1 MRSLRFRAIKLLFN
15 HCNMILKNVL
25 HAQKLGI
32 PDGCILRGQLTF
44 RDNKLDEFFKQSLSN
59 HNAWNLGLLHKRD
72 QLVHMTF
79 CNFTVF
85 IFGEMTERKI
95 AICRGLSVVH
105 ETSISEN
112 KFTLQTL
119 MKGRG

>member
-1 MRSLRFRAIKLLFN
+1 MKSLRFRAVKFLFN
-15 HCNMILKNVL
+15 HCNMILKHVL

-44 RDNKLDEFFKQSLSN
+44 RDNKLDELFKQSLSN
-59 HNAWNLGLLHKRD
+59 NNPWNFGLLHKRD
-72 QLVHMTF
+72 QLIHMAF

-112 KFTLQTL
+112 KFTLQIL

>member
-1 MRSLRFRAIKLLFN
+1 MKSLRFRAVKFLFN
-15 HCNMILKNVL
+15 HCNMILKHVL
-25 HAQKLGI
+25 HAQKLRI
-32 PDGCILRGQLTF
+32 PDGCILRGQLTI

-59 HNAWNLGLLHKRD
+59 HNPWNFGLLHKRD
-72 QLVHMTF
+72 QLIHMAF

-112 KFTLQTL
+112 KFTLQIL

>member
-1 MRSLRFRAIKLLFN
+1 MKSLRFRAIKLLFN
-15 HCNMILKNVL
+15 HCNMILKHVL
-25 HAQKLGI
+25 HAQKLRI
-32 PDGCILRGQLTF
+32 PDGCILRGQLTI

-59 HNAWNLGLLHKRD
+59 HNPWNLGLLHKRD
-72 QLVHMTF
+72 QLIHMAF

-112 KFTLQTL
+112 KFTLQIL

>member
-15 HCNMILKNVL
+15 HCNMILKNVF

-59 HNAWNLGLLHKRD
+59 HNPWYLCLLHKRD
-72 QLVHMTF
+72 QLIHMAF

-85 IFGEMTERKI
+85 IFDKMTKREI
-95 AICRGLSVVH
+95 AIRRGLSVVH

>member
-15 HCNMILKNVL
+15 HCNMILKNVF

-59 HNAWNLGLLHKRD
+59 HNPWNLGLLHKRD
-72 QLVHMTF
+72 QLIHMAF
-79 CNFTVF
+79 CNFTIF
-85 IFGEMTERKI
+85 IFGEMTKREI
-95 AICRGLSVVH
+95 AIRRGLSVVH